1 MNAPSTTDAPP
12 ASSRRRRWPIPAP
25 TPAELLLQPRQV
37 SAWAAYPV
45 LAVVYLLVFGYPL
58 AGIVTA
64 TLTDQ
69 AAPRFP
75 APNADTF
82 WALALSQWIMHA
94 VLLGLTFVCLWLV
107 CRWLLRMPIAAVF
120 NRTSQQEATPHRS
133 WGQGWRVFVCAFA
146 AIVTWMV
153 GMDLLSALMPEAAV
167 GGPVIEDRADAVWT
181 VLMLGPA
188 QLTTALVEEPI
199 VVGLLVVLLT
209 AARRPAWEI
218 YTLAIL
224 AKIAYHLTYG
234 LPVLA
239 LVPAALVIVWLY
251 RRTGRLWPVIL
262 AHAAY
267 NLCFSALVI
276 AWPATFG

>member
-1 MNAPSTTDAPP
+1 MHTPSSTGAPP
-12 ASSRRRRWPIPAP
+12 TSPRRRWWPIPERV
-25 TPAELLLQPRQV
+25 PAELLLQPRQV
-37 SAWAAYPV
+37 SAWVAYPV
-45 LAVVYLLVFGYPL
+45 LAVVYLVVFGYPL
-58 AGIVTA
+58 AGIVVA

-75 APNADTF
+75 APNAHTF
-82 WALALSQWIMHA
+82 WAFALPQWIMHA
-94 VLLGLTFVCLWLV
+94 VLLALTFGCLWLV
-107 CRWLLRMPIAAVF
+107 SRWLRMPIAAVF
-120 NRTSQQEATPHRS
+120 NRTSQQKGTAQYRA
-133 WGQGWRVFVCAFA
+133 QGWQVFVCAFA

-153 GMDLLSALMPEAAV
+153 GMSLLSALMPKAAV

-181 VLMLGPA
+181 SLMLGPA
-188 QLTTALVEEPI
+188 QVTTALVEEPI

-209 AARRPAWEI
+209 AARRPAWEV
-218 YTLAIL
+218 YTLAVL
-224 AKIAYHLTYG
+224 AKVAYHLTYG

-267 NLCFSALVI
+267 NLAFSTLVI
-276 AWPATFG
+276 TWPATFG

>member
-1 MNAPSTTDAPP
+1 MYTPSSTGVPP
-12 ASSRRRRWPIPAP
+12 TSPGRRWWPIPERV
-25 TPAELLLQPRQV
+25 PAELLLQPRQV

-45 LAVVYLLVFGYPL
+45 LAVVYLVVFGYPL
-58 AGIVTA
+58 AGIVAA

-82 WALALSQWIMHA
+82 WAFALPQWIMHA
-94 VLLGLTFVCLWLV
+94 VLLALTFGCLWLV
-107 CRWLLRMPIAAVF
+107 CRWLRMPIAAVF
-120 NRTSQQEATPHRS
+120 NRTSQQKGTAQYRA
-133 WGQGWRVFVCAFA
+133 QGWRVFVCAFA

-153 GMDLLSALMPEAAV
+153 GMNLLSALMPEAAV

-181 VLMLGPA
+181 SLMLGPA
-188 QLTTALVEEPI
+188 QVTTALVEEPI
-199 VVGLLVVLLT
+199 VVGLLVVVLT
-209 AARRPAWEI
+209 AARRPAWEV
-218 YTLAIL
+218 YTLAVL
-224 AKIAYHLTYG
+224 AKVAYHLTYG

-262 AHAAY
+262 AHAVY
-267 NLCFSALVI
+267 NLAFSALVI
-276 AWPATFG
+276 TWPATFG

>member
-1 MNAPSTTDAPP
+1 MHTQSSTGTRPTSP
-12 ASSRRRRWPIPAP
+12 GRRWWPIPERV
-25 TPAELLLQPRQV
+25 PAELLLQPRQV

-45 LAVVYLLVFGYPL
+45 LAVVYLVVFGYPL
-58 AGIVTA
+58 AGIVAA

-75 APNADTF
+75 APNAHTF
-82 WALALSQWIMHA
+82 WAFALPQWIMHA
-94 VLLGLTFVCLWLV
+94 VLLGLTFGCLWLV
-107 CRWLLRMPIAAVF
+107 CRWLRMPIAAVF
-120 NRTSQQEATPHRS
+120 NRTTQQEATPYRS
-133 WGQGWRVFVCAFA
+133 WGQGWQVFVCAFA

-153 GMDLLSALMPEAAV
+153 GMNLLSGLMPEAAV

-188 QLTTALVEEPI
+188 QVTTALVEEPI

-209 AARRPAWEI
+209 AARRPAWEV
-218 YTLAIL
+218 YTLAVL
-224 AKIAYHLTYG
+224 AKVAYHLTYG

-267 NLCFSALVI
+267 NLAFSTLVI
-276 AWPATFG
+276 TWPATFG

>member
-1 MNAPSTTDAPP
+1 MHTRSSTGAPRTSPG
-12 ASSRRRRWPIPAP
+12 RRWWPIPERI
-25 TPAELLLQPRQV
+25 PAELLLQPRQV

-45 LAVVYLLVFGYPL
+45 LAVVYLVVFGYPL
-58 AGIVTA
+58 AGIVVA
-64 TLTDQ
+64 TLTNQ

-75 APNADTF
+75 APNAHTF

-94 VLLGLTFVCLWLV
+94 VLLGLTFGCLWLV
-107 CRWLLRMPIAAVF
+107 CRWLLRMPVAAVF
-120 NRTSQQEATPHRS
+120 NRASQQAGTAQHRA
-133 WGQGWRVFVCAFA
+133 QGWRVFVCAFA

-153 GMDLLSALMPEAAV
+153 GMSLLSTLMPQAAV

-188 QLTTALVEEPI
+188 QVTTALVEEPI

-218 YTLAIL
+218 YTLAVL

-234 LPVLA
+234 LSVLT

-267 NLCFSALVI
+267 NLAFSALVI
-276 AWPATFG
+276 TWPATFG